1 VSTSYEMIIR
11 DNLREAFS
19 RPFSQLERSTGAK
32 REGDTLTFRAFGQVC
47 CLGPH
52 KITLSGTL
60 SLDPK
65 GLLISLY
72 ARHAAPERI
81 RMEPFTSFRD
91 FQGSMPYQGAFSA
104 NSERVL
110 IPHVLRIKERGG
122 AIKASFSGADGIGG
136 DFSLILHPLPNIALS
151 YIFYLA
157 DEDFPAAAT
166 VLFSANALSFMPL
179 DGLADVAEYTSKEM
193 ICLVGG

>member
-1 VSTSYEMIIR
+1 MSTSYEKIIS

-19 RPFSQLERSTGAK
+19 RPFAELERSTGAK
-32 REGDTLTFRAFGQVC
+32 REGNTLTFRAFGQVC
-47 CLGPH
+47 CLGPDR
-52 KITLSGTL
+52 ITLSGTL

-72 ARHAAPERI
+72 ARHAVPEQI

-104 NSERVL
+104 NSEGVL
-110 IPHVLRIKERGG
+110 IPHVSRIKERAG
-122 AIKASFSGADGIGG
+122 AIKESFGGADGIGG

-157 DEDFPAAAT
+157 DEEFPAAAT
-166 VLFSANALSFMPL
+166 ILFSANALSFMPL

-193 ICLVGG
+193 IHRVGG